1 MTDTTMAP
9 AEPPRALHDEI
20 SDRTRWLAFA
30 AILLAQFMNL
40 IDVTIVNVA
49 IPSLQ
54 RNLGASESQI
64 EWVVA
69 GYILVFALLL
79 LPMGRLGDIIG
90 RKQLFL
96 VGVAAFTIVSAIC
109 GMAGSI
115 EMLIAARF
123 LSGLPHGAFLGVSML
138 FAAEL
143 SPGRSSATA
152 VAKVLTGLTI
162 ANVIG
167 VPAAG
172 AIGQVFGWRW
182 GFAIVT
188 VVTILSGAMISRFAP
203 SVPRN
208 MAINPLSELSALAN
222 RAVLLTLAVS
232 AVGFGAVFAVYA
244 YLSAAMLDSAAGPV
258 WSIPLALSAF
268 GVGATI
274 GNFLAGRLAS
284 WSHFGATLVL
294 LAGMGVSAL
303 FYSAVI
309 GDWVLMTL
317 AIFALGLTAGL
328 VIPLQM
334 RLMDVAGTAQTMAAA
349 MNHAAFNAANA
360 LGPFLAGLAL
370 SAGYCWASTGIVGAT
385 LAAGG
390 IAVLAIAWLDA
401 QRGRGALGASA

>member
-1 MTDTTMAP
+1 MTFN
-9 AEPPRALHDEI
+9 
-20 SDRTRWLAFA
+20 DRQARLTILSLAIGAFA
-30 AILLAQFMNL
+30 IGVSEFASMGLLPYYAADLGVSEPFAGHAVSAYAVGVVIGAPVL
-40 IDVTIVNVA
+40 AV
-49 IPSLQ
+49 
-54 RNLGASESQI
+54 LGAF
-64 EWVVA
+64 
-69 GYILVFALLL
+69 LNRKLLL
-79 LPMGRLGDIIG
+79 VL
-90 RKQLFL
+90 L
-96 VGVAAFTIVSAIC
+96 VAFYGVANLVSAL
-109 GMAGSI
+109 AGSI

-274 GNFLAGRLAS
+274 GNFLAGRLAT

-334 RLMDVAGTAQTMAAA
+334 RLMDVAGNAQTMAAA

-370 SAGYCWASTGIVGAT
+370 SAGYGWASTGIVGAT

>member
-1 MTDTTMAP
+1 MTFN
-9 AEPPRALHDEI
+9 
-20 SDRTRWLAFA
+20 DRQARLTILSLAIGAFA
-30 AILLAQFMNL
+30 IGVSEFASMGLLPYYAADLGVSEPFAGHAVSAYAVGVVIGAPVL
-40 IDVTIVNVA
+40 AV
-49 IPSLQ
+49 
-54 RNLGASESQI
+54 LGAF
-64 EWVVA
+64 
-69 GYILVFALLL
+69 LNRKLLL
-79 LPMGRLGDIIG
+79 VL
-90 RKQLFL
+90 L
-96 VGVAAFTIVSAIC
+96 VAFYGVANLVSAL
-109 GMAGSI
+109 AGSI

-334 RLMDVAGTAQTMAAA
+334 RLMDVAGNAQTMAAA

-370 SAGYCWASTGIVGAT
+370 SAGYGWASTGIVGAT

>member
-1 MTDTTMAP
+1 MTFN
-9 AEPPRALHDEI
+9 
-20 SDRTRWLAFA
+20 DRQARLTILSLAIGAFA
-30 AILLAQFMNL
+30 IGVSEFASMGLLPYYAADLGVSEPFAGHAVSAYAVGVVIGAPVL
-40 IDVTIVNVA
+40 AV
-49 IPSLQ
+49 
-54 RNLGASESQI
+54 LGAF
-64 EWVVA
+64 
-69 GYILVFALLL
+69 LNRKLLL
-79 LPMGRLGDIIG
+79 VL
-90 RKQLFL
+90 L
-96 VGVAAFTIVSAIC
+96 VAFYGVANLVSAL
-109 GMAGSI
+109 AGSI

-244 YLSAAMLDSAAGPV
+244 YLSAAMLDTAAGPV

-370 SAGYCWASTGIVGAT
+370 SAGYGWASTGIVGAT

>member
-1 MTDTTMAP
+1 MTFN
-9 AEPPRALHDEI
+9 
-20 SDRTRWLAFA
+20 DRQARLTILSLAIGAFA
-30 AILLAQFMNL
+30 IGVSEFASMGLLPYYAADLGVSEPFAGHAVSAYAVGVVIGAPVL
-40 IDVTIVNVA
+40 AV
-49 IPSLQ
+49 
-54 RNLGASESQI
+54 LGAF
-64 EWVVA
+64 
-69 GYILVFALLL
+69 LNRKLLL
-79 LPMGRLGDIIG
+79 VL
-90 RKQLFL
+90 L
-96 VGVAAFTIVSAIC
+96 VAFYGVANLVSAL
-109 GMAGSI
+109 AGSI

-244 YLSAAMLDSAAGPV
+244 YLSAAMLDTAAGPV

-334 RLMDVAGTAQTMAAA
+334 RLMDVAGNAQTMAAA

-370 SAGYCWASTGIVGAT
+370 SAGYGWASTGIVGAT

>member
-1 MTDTTMAP
+1 MTFN
-9 AEPPRALHDEI
+9 
-20 SDRTRWLAFA
+20 DRQARLTILSLAIGAFA
-30 AILLAQFMNL
+30 IGVSEFASMGLLPYYAADLGVSEPFAGHAVSAYAVGVVIGAPVL
-40 IDVTIVNVA
+40 AV
-49 IPSLQ
+49 
-54 RNLGASESQI
+54 LGAF
-64 EWVVA
+64 
-69 GYILVFALLL
+69 LNRKLLL
-79 LPMGRLGDIIG
+79 VL
-90 RKQLFL
+90 L
-96 VGVAAFTIVSAIC
+96 VAFYGVANLVSAL
-109 GMAGSI
+109 AGSI

-244 YLSAAMLDSAAGPV
+244 YLSAAMLDTAAGPV

-334 RLMDVAGTAQTMAAA
+334 RLMDVAGNAQTMAAA

-370 SAGYCWASTGIVGAT
+370 SAGYGWASTGVVGAT